1 MNRIIAKVW
10 APLAVITEIALL
22 TSLVTDLVFQY
33 KDRKAKKQQSTD
45 SHEPEP
51 APETEE
57 A

>member
-10 APLAVITEIALL
+10 APLAFITDIALL
-22 TSLVTDLVFQY
+22 TSLVTDLVLQY
-33 KDRKAKKQQSTD
+33 KDRRKAKNHSTD

-51 APETEE
+51 TPATEE

>member
-10 APLAVITEIALL
+10 APLAFITDIALL
-22 TSLVTDLVFQY
+22 TSLITDLVLQY
-33 KDRKAKKQQSTD
+33 KDRRKAKNHSTD

-51 APETEE
+51 TPATEE